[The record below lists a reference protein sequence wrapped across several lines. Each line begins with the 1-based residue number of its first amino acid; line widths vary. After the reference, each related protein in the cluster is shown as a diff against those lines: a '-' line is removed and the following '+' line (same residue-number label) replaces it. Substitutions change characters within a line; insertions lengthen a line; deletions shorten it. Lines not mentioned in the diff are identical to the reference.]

1 LSAGDPILYIVTN
14 KRREQV
20 GDDPKKA
27 PAPRPAQNGVIDAFL
42 EKTRSVAEP
51 GGRGRL
57 IFALDATMSRQP
69 TWDLAQ
75 SIQGE
80 MFRTTAARGGLDVQ
94 LVYFRGF
101 RECRASRFVSQGEGL
116 GALMARISCQAGHT
130 QIGRVLNHALDETR
144 SGRVGALVYIGDA
157 MEEKID
163 TLAGAAGEMGL
174 LGLKAFMFQEGDD
187 AKTRVAFQEIAR
199 LTGGAYAAF
208 DLSASRRLA
217 ELLGAAAAYAV
228 GGLPELEE
236 RAERGEGAA
245 RLLLSQMGSR

>member
-1 LSAGDPILYIVTN
+1 MGD
-14 KRREQV
+14 EQN
-20 GDDPKKA
+20 KA
-27 PAPRPAQNGVIDAFL
+27 PAPRPARNGDIDAFL
-42 EKTRSVAEP
+42 EKARGVTERRA
-51 GGRGRL
+51 RGRL

-80 MFRTTAARGGLDVQ
+80 MFRTTAAQGGLDVQ

-116 GALMARISCQAGHT
+116 GALMSQISCQAGHT
-130 QIGRVLNHALDETR
+130 QIGRVLSHALDETR
-144 SGRVGALVYIGDA
+144 SERVGALVYIGDA

-163 TLAGAAGEMGL
+163 HLGGAAGEMGL
-174 LGLKAFMFQEGDD
+174 LGLKAFMFQEGQD
-187 AKTRVAFQEIAR
+187 AKTRTAFQEIAR
-199 LTGGAYAAF
+199 LSGGAYAAF
-208 DLSASRRLA
+208 DLSAPRRLA

-228 GGLPELEE
+228 GGLPELEK
-236 RAERGEGAA
+236 RAGEGEGAA

>member
-1 LSAGDPILYIVTN
+1 
-14 KRREQV
+14 V
-20 GDDPKKA
+20 GDDLKKA
-27 PAPRPAQNGVIDAFL
+27 PAPRPTQNGAIDAFL
-42 EKTRSVAEP
+42 EKARRVAEP
-51 GGRGRL
+51 RGRGRL

-69 TWDLAQ
+69 TWDVAQ

-80 MFRTTAARGGLDVQ
+80 MFRATAAQGGLDVQ

-101 RECRASRFVSQGEGL
+101 RECRSSRFVSRGEGL
-116 GALMARISCQAGHT
+116 GALMTRIRCEAGHT
-130 QIGRVLNHALDETR
+130 QIGRVLSHALDETR
-144 SGRVGALVYIGDA
+144 AQRVGALVYIGDA

-163 TLAGAAGEMGL
+163 HLAAVAGEAGL

-187 AKTRVAFQEIAR
+187 AAARTAFKEIAR

-208 DLSASRRLA
+208 DISAPRRLA

-228 GGLPELEE
+228 GGMPELEK
-236 RAERGEGAA
+236 RAGQGEGAA

>member
-1 LSAGDPILYIVTN
+1 M
-14 KRREQV
+14 
-20 GDDPKKA
+20 GDDQKKA
-27 PAPRPAQNGVIDAFL
+27 PAPRPARNGDIDAFL
-42 EKTRSVAEP
+42 DKARGVAERRA
-51 GGRGRL
+51 RGRL

-80 MFRTTAARGGLDVQ
+80 MFRTTAAQGGLDVQ

-116 GALMARISCQAGHT
+116 GALMSQISCQAGHT
-130 QIGRVLNHALDETR
+130 QIGRVLSHVLDETR
-144 SGRVGALVYIGDA
+144 SERVGALVYIGDA

-163 TLAGAAGEMGL
+163 HLGGAAGEMGL
-174 LGLKAFMFQEGDD
+174 LGLKAFMFQEGHD
-187 AKTRVAFQEIAR
+187 AKTRNAFQEIAR
-199 LTGGAYAAF
+199 LSGGAYAAF
-208 DLSASRRLA
+208 DLSAPCRLA

-228 GGLPELEE
+228 GGLPELEK
-236 RAERGEGAA
+236 RAGEGEGAA

>member
-1 LSAGDPILYIVTN
+1 G
-14 KRREQV
+14 R
-20 GDDPKKA
+20 
-27 PAPRPAQNGVIDAFL
+27 APRDPFAAGEQGRCGQFDPARRLYKGNGKRAH
-42 EKTRSVAEP
+42 P

-80 MFRTTAARGGLDVQ
+80 MFRTTAAQGGLDVQ

-101 RECRASRFVSQGEGL
+101 RECRASRFVSQGDGL
-116 GALMARISCQAGHT
+116 GAMMSRISCQGGHT
-130 QIGRVLNHALDETR
+130 QIGRVLSHALDETKAL
-144 SGRVGALVYIGDA
+144 RVGALVYIGDA
-157 MEEKID
+157 MEENVD
-163 TLAGAAGEMGL
+163 HLCALAGQLGL
-174 LGLKAFMFQEGDD
+174 LGLKAFMFQEGADPA
-187 AKTRVAFQEIAR
+187 AKAGFREIAR

-208 DLSASRRLA
+208 DLSAPRRLA

-228 GGLPELEE
+228 GGMPELEK
-236 RAERGEGAA
+236 RAGQGEDAA